1 MSAIRC
7 CEMIYRHQCSK
18 SGKIERDGKWYCG
31 THDPVRIKEK
41 REERGRKWSERFR
54 AQREDGEQ
62 RERDEAEQK
71 RRADLFTELLSAL
84 DGILEYGFSVGDV
97 EYYRKGISVNTDRGK
112 AYSQAMD
119 VIAKARGPK

>member
-1 MSAIRC
+1 MNAKKC
-7 CEMIYRHQCSK
+7 
-18 SGKIERDGKWYCG
+18 
-31 THDPVRIKEK
+31 
-41 REERGRKWSERFR
+41 SERFR
-54 AQREDGEQ
+54 AQRSASEQ
-62 RERDEAEQK
+62 REKDEAEQK

-84 DGILEYGFSVGDV
+84 DGILEHGFSVGDV